1 MSSSSA
7 SEEKGRKVVSLLL
20 ELIHTSHGQARDDRA
35 PPRRPNLCSFLPTGE
50 LETTEGDDLP
60 ASSDIAGR
68 INPGV
73 HESVES

>member
-20 ELIHTSHGQARDDRA
+20 ELIHTSHGQTRDHRA
-35 PPRRPNLCSFLPTGE
+35 PPRPNLCSFLPTGE